1 MENKPHHKQE
11 DMKPTPILYFIL
23 LLFGLCALMV
33 LTQKYKEGFL
43 NRYCETHSDCVS
55 CAEASG
61 CAWCPQSKVCLDA
74 TTLKSTDPHCNQS
87 NTVRSA
93 FLCRANLEDKIPPK
107 SEVENDIMYDY
118 SLYKNRITDKIPPPN
133 VFTNGEMKVSNED
146 MMSNMNNVR
155 NEIQN
160 VHQELPGIIASSVED
175 QIKPMVKGVL
185 SENYY
190 IQGFQD
196 FRQCSSW

>member
-1 MENKPHHKQE
+1 
-11 DMKPTPILYFIL
+11 
-23 LLFGLCALMV
+23 
-33 LTQKYKEGFL
+33 
-43 NRYCETHSDCVS
+43 
-55 CAEASG
+55 
-61 CAWCPQSKVCLDA
+61 
-74 TTLKSTDPHCNQS
+74 
-87 NTVRSA
+87 
-93 FLCRANLEDKIPPK
+93 LEDKIPPK